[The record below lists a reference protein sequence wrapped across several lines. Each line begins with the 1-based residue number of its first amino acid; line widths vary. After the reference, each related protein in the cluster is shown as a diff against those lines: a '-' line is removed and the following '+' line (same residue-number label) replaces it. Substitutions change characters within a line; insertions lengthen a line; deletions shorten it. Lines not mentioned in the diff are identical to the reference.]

1 MHSILQRT
9 GRSLREIYQEYL
21 PMVYRIAFTYMKNSY
36 DSEDAAQETF
46 MRLLRCGKP
55 FRDTEHV
62 KAWLIV
68 TVTNVCRDMLRRK
81 QRTELNIEDF
91 HTLAAEPAETDDTLM
106 EAILALPDSYKTVI
120 YMYYYEGYSTTET
133 AKILGKSPNT
143 IKTWLSR
150 ARAKLKEQLGED
162 FDA

>member
-46 MRLLRCGKP
+46 MRLLRCRKS

-81 QRTELNIEDF
+81 RRTELNIEDF
-91 HTLAAEPAETDDTLM
+91 HTLAAEPAETDNTLM

-133 AKILGKSPNT
+133 AKILDKSPNT

>member
-1 MHSILQRT
+1 M
-9 GRSLREIYQEYL
+9 
-21 PMVYRIAFTYMKNSY
+21 
-36 DSEDAAQETF
+36 
-46 MRLLRCGKP
+46 
-55 FRDTEHV
+55 

-81 QRTELNIEDF
+81 RRTELNIEDF

-133 AKILGKSPNT
+133 AKILDKSPNT

>member
-46 MRLLRCGKP
+46 MRLLRCRKS

-81 QRTELNIEDF
+81 RRTELNIEDF

-106 EAILALPDSYKTVI
+106 E
-120 YMYYYEGYSTTET
+120 
-133 AKILGKSPNT
+133 
-143 IKTWLSR
+143 LS
-150 ARAKLKEQLGED
+150 LIHI
-162 FDA
+162 